1 MRTITGLTR
10 IDHRGDD
17 EKGAILV
24 VVLWVILAISVLAV
38 SFSASIR
45 TEVDAARNVVE
56 QKQCFYMARAGVE
69 YAVYQILLSQSA
81 FAGAQQA
88 LNQEQDPESTSPV
101 QTGNLSL
108 VLGGGKA
115 DVELIEESGKIN
127 INFAPDH
134 LIFNLLIMVGVP
146 EADADIITDSIG
158 DWKDPDDFARPFGAE
173 AEYYMSLD
181 PPYFPKNGPFSAPEE
196 LLMVQGVT
204 PLIFYGKKGLSDTG
218 EPVEYYGLQKYF
230 TTFTSGRESRIN
242 IKSAPI
248 PVLAAIP
255 GLDYAT
261 AIMIDEIRSEM
272 PIQNPAEIAQLIPGI
287 STEALGLLSVNE
299 SKVFTINSIG
309 SLSHSEVVSRIR
321 AVVRVDG
328 TGQKGYA
335 VLYWNEANLEL

>member
-1 MRTITGLTR
+1 MQPMRIMKANSR
-10 IDHRGDD
+10 DAD
-17 EKGAILV
+17 EKGAILI

-56 QKQCFYMARAGVE
+56 QKQCFYLARAGIE
-69 YAVYQILLSQSA
+69 YAVYEILRSQSA
-81 FAGAQQA
+81 MAGAQQA
-88 LNQEQDPESTSPV
+88 LEQDPESMPAV
-101 QTGNLSL
+101 LTGNLSL
-108 VLGGGKA
+108 VLGGGMA

-127 INFAPDH
+127 LNFAPDH

-146 EADADIITDSIG
+146 EAEADVITDSIG
-158 DWKDPDDFARPFGAE
+158 DWKDPDDFVRAYGAE
-173 AEYYMSLD
+173 SEYYMSLD
-181 PPYFPKNGPFSAPEE
+181 PPYYPRNGPFAVPEE

-230 TTFTSGRESRIN
+230 TTFSSGRESRIN

-261 AIMIDEIRSEM
+261 AIMIDEIRSET
-272 PIQNPAEIAQLIPGI
+272 PIQNASDIALMIPGI
-287 STEALGLLSVNE
+287 SSEALGLLSVEKSN
-299 SKVFTINSIG
+299 VFTINSVG
-309 SLSHSEVVSRIR
+309 KLSHSEVVSRIR
-321 AVVRVDG
+321 SVIRVDG

-335 VLYWNEANLEL
+335 VLYWNEANMEL

>member
-1 MRTITGLTR
+1 MQPMRFSKVNNR
-10 IDHRGDD
+10 SKD
-17 EKGAILV
+17 EKGAILI

-45 TEVDAARNVVE
+45 TEVDAARNMVE
-56 QKQCFYMARAGVE
+56 QKQCFYLARAGIE
-69 YAVYQILLSQSA
+69 YAVYEILASQSA
-81 FAGAQQA
+81 LAGAQQA
-88 LNQEQDPESTSPV
+88 LEQDPASTSA
-101 QTGNLSL
+101 
-108 VLGGGKA
+108 VL
-115 DVELIEESGKIN
+115 
-127 INFAPDH
+127 

-146 EADADIITDSIG
+146 EAEADVITDSIG
-158 DWKDPDDFARPFGAE
+158 DWKDPDDFARAYGAE
-173 AEYYMSLD
+173 SEYYMSLD
-181 PPYFPKNGPFSAPEE
+181 PPYYPRNGPFAVPEE

-230 TTFTSGRESRIN
+230 TTFSSGRESRIN

-272 PIQNPAEIAQLIPGI
+272 PIQNASDISLMIPGI
-287 STEALGLLSVNE
+287 SSEALSLLSVEKSN
-299 SKVFTINSIG
+299 VYTINSIG
-309 SLSHSEVVSRIR
+309 RLSHSEVVSRIR
-321 AVVRVDG
+321 SVIRVDG

-335 VLYWNEANLEL
+335 VLYWNEANMEL